1 MKREHLFNMGVES
14 FECNPVDYL
23 TRINAF
29 FDSKAHRF
37 IERGHKSLKKEF
49 DSFWKT
55 ITNSGRLKD
64 VLNKI
69 LQTIGRKVWHH
80 TVLIWFNTHY
90 YLSSQRHGLGSLRT
104 KCFWNFFSSLEISWC
119 LPRQCSWNLLWRL
132 RISPL
137 LSSNT
142 EPELRLSLDQL
153 IMQYFPH
160 LIAKKR

>member
-1 MKREHLFNMGVES
+1 MGVES

-29 FDSKAHRF
+29 FDNKAHRF

-69 LQTIGRKVWHH
+69 LQTIGRKV
-80 TVLIWFNTHY
+80 
-90 YLSSQRHGLGSLRT
+90 
-104 KCFWNFFSSLEISWC
+104 
-119 LPRQCSWNLLWRL
+119 
-132 RISPL
+132 
-137 LSSNT
+137 
-142 EPELRLSLDQL
+142 
-153 IMQYFPH
+153 
-160 LIAKKR
+160 